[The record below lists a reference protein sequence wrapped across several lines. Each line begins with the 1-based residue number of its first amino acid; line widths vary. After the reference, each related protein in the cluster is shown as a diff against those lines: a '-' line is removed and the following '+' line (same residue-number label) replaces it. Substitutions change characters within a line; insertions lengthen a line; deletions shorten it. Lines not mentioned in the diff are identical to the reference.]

1 MILEDEQN
9 NLAER
14 LLMKLAKAGTG
25 ETESTWEKARAE
37 IGYYIKQ
44 LQEYELNLLS
54 HWITSYQTDNK
65 LWYKYIYGL
74 ILEAK
79 VKLYLRD
86 KTTRLKVENKRL
98 FTKAKIERAKQKIQC
113 EDVAT
118 ANGVALRRRGQ
129 NLVGSCPFHED
140 KTPSFTIF
148 PDNHFK
154 CFGSCGRYGDS
165 VTLLDYMNKEGTNYG
180 QQIR

>member
-1 MILEDEQN
+1 MNLENEQN

-14 LLMKLAKAGTG
+14 LLMKITKSGTG
-25 ETESTWEKARAE
+25 ETESSWENARAE
-37 IGYYIKQ
+37 IGYYVKQ
-44 LQEYELNLLS
+44 LEEYQLNLLS
-54 HWITSYQTDNK
+54 HWITSYHTDSK

-74 ILEAK
+74 LLEAK

-86 KTTRLKVENKRL
+86 ETTTLKIESKRQL
-98 FTKAKIERAKQKIQC
+98 SKAKIERAKQKIKC

-118 ANGVALRRRGQ
+118 ANGVALKRRGQ

-148 PDNHFK
+148 SDNKFK

-165 VTLLDYMNKEGTNYG
+165 VSLLNYFNKVGTSYG
-180 QQIR
+180 Q